1 MLRAYAKYL
10 RQAGFPYSQSHIE
23 SVLLENTST
32 ARSLVALFE
41 AIFDPESAAKG
52 LDAVAA
58 ARAVTADIDALASL
72 DTDRVL
78 RAFASMI
85 EATLRTNFYVTDPR
99 SARARNVLSIKV
111 NPELISELPL
121 PRPKFEIFVY
131 SPRVEGV
138 HLRFGP
144 VARGGSAVVRPP

>member
-1 MLRAYAKYL
+1 MVLRAYA
-10 RQAGFPYSQSHIE
+10 QVPAAGRLPHSQSHIE

-41 AIFDPESAAKG
+41 AIFDRSRPAAY
-52 LDAVAA
+52 DAVAA

-85 EATLRTNFYVTDPR
+85 EATLRTNFYVTDPG
-99 SARARNVLSIKV
+99 SARARNVLSVKV
-111 NPELISELPL
+111 NPELISELPCRGRSSKSSSTHRGWRCPSAL
-121 PRPKFEIFVY
+121 RSGRPRWP
-131 SPRVEGV
+131 
-138 HLRFGP
+138 
-144 VARGGSAVVRPP
+144 AVVRPP